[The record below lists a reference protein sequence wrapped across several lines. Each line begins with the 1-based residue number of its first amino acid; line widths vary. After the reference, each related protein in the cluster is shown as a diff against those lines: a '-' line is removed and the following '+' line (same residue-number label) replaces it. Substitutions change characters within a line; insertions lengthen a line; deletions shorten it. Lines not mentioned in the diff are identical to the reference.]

1 MKIALAADHG
11 GFDMKQGLITRL
23 REAGHEV
30 RDFGAAKL
38 DPDDDYPDYII
49 PLARAVAGGEV
60 DRGIV
65 ICGSGVGASVAANKV
80 KGIRAGLCHD
90 HYSVR
95 QGVEDDDMNVLCL
108 GGRVMG
114 IEVAWDHAQTF
125 ISATF
130 SGAERHRRRLAKVA
144 RLEEQSTGP
153 REPVQIAAR
162 TAAGELERFHERRNH
177 DERFGPTCNTTRRA
191 KDAAAILS
199 MDSSARP
206 PELVSCLRLPHPIYV
221 GVSPWVRKGHSGTL
235 ERRSDAS
242 IESIHGLRRQAW
254 LIGLVLVTGC
264 AQSRTDLQDTLARR
278 VIPDEVAS
286 GQSTSRR

>member
-1 MKIALAADHG
+1 MKIAVAADHG
-11 GFDMKQGLITRL
+11 GFEMKQVLAARL
-23 REAGHEV
+23 RSAGHEV
-30 RDFGAAKL
+30 ADFGATTP

-49 PLARAVAGGEV
+49 PLARTVSAGEV

-144 RLEEQSTGP
+144 RLEEQ
-153 REPVQIAAR
+153 
-162 TAAGELERFHERRNH
+162 
-177 DERFGPTCNTTRRA
+177 
-191 KDAAAILS
+191 
-199 MDSSARP
+199 
-206 PELVSCLRLPHPIYV
+206 
-221 GVSPWVRKGHSGTL
+221 
-235 ERRSDAS
+235 
-242 IESIHGLRRQAW
+242 
-254 LIGLVLVTGC
+254 
-264 AQSRTDLQDTLARR
+264 
-278 VIPDEVAS
+278 VIPI
-286 GQSTSRR
+286 R